1 MLVSAVVF
9 LVKIYVQCG
18 LVDAVL
24 LLYRFFIR
32 FHKIEPVKDAIGQ
45 DEARKELKL
54 CRCVVFHTSKVRTFD
69 TQTYLQVYVYV
80 TLCHGSLQV
89 SQHFFELGKE
99 YMAVMLVIIML
110 PVFVTLFEQLLA
122 YTADNLVSK
131 LTPNGAYDHDDHILR
146 LAVQMIDDCQ
156 NMDLADAVV
165 AGIPKVLSGIVMA
178 AIGSFFA
185 CAYNYVMHIFV
196 ATRYLMVLMMELVG
210 PIAIVCLL
218 NNDTRSSFF
227 TWMKGMFGIFMLYP
241 GFIMASV
248 FADEYTANLISNS
261 VWPAFVLVIFSFI
274 LKLTLLATVK
284 SMVNKWL

>member
-1 MLVSAVVF
+1 MNTPVSQIDNAFQDIFDAYAYVKSSIVFEALLAIIAGIILTTLVF
-9 LVKIYVQCG
+9 KLTGI
-18 LVDAVL
+18 
-24 LLYRFFIR
+24 
-32 FHKIEPVKDAIGQ
+32 VKDMLSEGKGFNA
-45 DEARKELKL
+45 K
-54 CRCVVFHTSKVRTFD
+54 
-69 TQTYLQVYVYV
+69 
-80 TLCHGSLQV
+80 
-89 SQHFFELGKE
+89 HFFELGKE

-146 LAVQMIDDCQ
+146 LAEQMIDDCQ

-284 SMVNKWL
+284 SMYNPQIEMFAHFKTKSSFHKTKRII

>member
-89 SQHFFELGKE
+89 SHKK
-99 YMAVMLVIIML
+99 
-110 PVFVTLFEQLLA
+110 
-122 YTADNLVSK
+122 TAKVVRFQVDYY
-131 LTPNGAYDHDDHILR
+131 LTKIKPHI
-146 LAVQMIDDCQ
+146 
-156 NMDLADAVV
+156 
-165 AGIPKVLSGIVMA
+165 PSG
-178 AIGSFFA
+178 
-185 CAYNYVMHIFV
+185 H
-196 ATRYLMVLMMELVG
+196 
-210 PIAIVCLL
+210 
-218 NNDTRSSFF
+218 
-227 TWMKGMFGIFMLYP
+227 
-241 GFIMASV
+241 
-248 FADEYTANLISNS
+248 
-261 VWPAFVLVIFSFI
+261 
-274 LKLTLLATVK
+274 TVRTEK
-284 SMVNKWL
+284 QT